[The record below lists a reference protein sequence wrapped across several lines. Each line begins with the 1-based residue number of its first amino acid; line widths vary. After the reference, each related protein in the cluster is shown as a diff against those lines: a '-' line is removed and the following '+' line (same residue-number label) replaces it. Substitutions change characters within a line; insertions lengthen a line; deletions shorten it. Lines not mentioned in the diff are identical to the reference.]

1 MENQTSGPWYGKNAS
16 GGQGLVYD
24 EKTGRNIAVVYDEKD
39 TELIAAAP
47 DLLIERDRLKEVNAE
62 LVDALGQLLD
72 RLDHHGVLDIIR
84 EEGPIE
90 DAREALER
98 AREFGSSVTPA
109 KNSIPAPSGC

>member
-1 MENQTSGPWYGKNAS
+1 MENHTSWYGANVS
-16 GGQGLVYD
+16 GDQGLVID
-24 EKTGRNIAVVYDEKD
+24 EKTGRNIAVVYDKKD
-39 TELIAAAP
+39 TQLIASAPETAA
-47 DLLIERDRLKEVNAE
+47 ERDQLKEVNAE

-98 AREFGSSVTPA
+98 ARESRSSAAPV
-109 KNSIPAPSGC
+109 KSSIPAP